1 MKLWTVKVVSNVF
14 ATFVSS
20 RKDDPSSRQN
30 VTICRKLKNGDI
42 RSVHLWINVKVT
54 VIKLLSCK
62 SFVGHIEF
70 SSFIVNVLFPQTT
83 LIIIR
88 IIVYIMTYFIVKQYN
103 KSWYFGWV
111 NNQSLLHSQ
120 KKLAK
125 LLNLCSVFPNL
136 LCWTL
141 QSFTFLNFSP
151 SQIIREV
158 AKKVAQIQNGKS
170 TLPLFVS
177 ISVFKEQGC
186 LGSILGDTEK
196 SCPGLQVSNT
206 RCPLNSYFDI
216 AAKLIL
222 WSGYKRQWFFWQTK
236 RQRYCTWNFVSCQI

>member
-1 MKLWTVKVVSNVF
+1 MNY
-14 ATFVSS
+14 TFF
-20 RKDDPSSRQN
+20 
-30 VTICRKLKNGDI
+30 I
-42 RSVHLWINVKVT
+42 
-54 VIKLLSCK
+54 LL
-62 SFVGHIEF
+62 
-70 SSFIVNVLFPQTT
+70 L
-83 LIIIR
+83 
-88 IIVYIMTYFIVKQYN
+88 
-103 KSWYFGWV
+103 
-111 NNQSLLHSQ
+111 Q

-186 LGSILGDTEK
+186 LGLILGGTEK
-196 SCPGLQVSNT
+196 SCLGLQVSNT
-206 RCPLNSYFDI
+206 RCPLTLRLNSYFDI
-216 AAKLIL
+216 A
-222 WSGYKRQWFFWQTK
+222 GDEEYKQ
-236 RQRYCTWNFVSCQI
+236 